1 MGDIES
7 QRASVTTTDGVTIS
21 YIRAGSGPDLLFI
34 PGWSQ
39 TAAQWRKQLVEFS
52 QNYRVTAVDMR
63 GHGESGKPNYG
74 YRIARLAADIH
85 DIINQLDLRDVA
97 VIAHSMGC
105 CIMWSYW
112 DLFSHDRI
120 AKLILVDQPALM
132 TADPTWEEGI
142 AGNLGTVFTPT
153 SSFEYSSAMR
163 SSNGAAASAAL
174 VAGMKTPGMT
184 DEDFSWIMKQNLK
197 MLREHAAT
205 LLIDHAAADWRDV
218 LPRITVPTLV
228 IGGSASLFPT
238 SGVEWITSQ
247 IPGAKLRIFSESEAG
262 SHFLFWENASGF
274 NATVYDF
281 LKQ

>member
-52 QNYRVTAVDMR
+52 RNYRVTAVDMR

-153 SSFEYSSAMR
+153 SSFEYSSTMR

-197 MLREHAAT
+197 MPREHAAT

-238 SGVEWITSQ
+238 SGIEWIASQ
-247 IPGAKLRIFSESEAG
+247 IPGLSYMQLELRHWHSTIQG
-262 SHFLFWENASGF
+262 IGI
-274 NATVYDF
+274 
-281 LKQ
+281 